1 MSLGG
6 ENSIREFS
14 NRRRYRHETPHY
26 TKEEIIMITKT
37 KIALVA
43 ALVLGTSS
51 AAMAV
56 DVTAGADKDR
66 GFTTYQ
72 QAAAPQLPAARGQ
85 LIEGRNVGIEGRNV
99 GIEARSLGTDMEF
112 VVPAEQMHWYERNPV
127 DFNS

>member
-14 NRRRYRHETPHY
+14 NRRRSRHETPHY

-72 QAAAPQLPAARGQ
+72 QQAASPQLPAARGQ
-85 LIEGRNVGIEGRNV
+85 LIEGRNVGIEGRNL
-99 GIEARSLGTDMEF
+99 GIDMEF
-112 VVPAEQMHWYERNPV
+112 AVPAEQMHWYERNPV
-127 DFNS
+127 DFNT